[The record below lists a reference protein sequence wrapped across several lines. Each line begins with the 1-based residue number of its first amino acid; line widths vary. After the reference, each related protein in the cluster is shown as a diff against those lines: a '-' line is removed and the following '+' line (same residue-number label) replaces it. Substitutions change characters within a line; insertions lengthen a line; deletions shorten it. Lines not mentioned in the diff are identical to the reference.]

1 MSINALIFDFD
12 GLILDTE
19 GPVYQSWR
27 ELLLNYGYNMTLD
40 DWQICIGS
48 AEGTASFFR
57 GLADKLEKPLDLEVE
72 GPQRL
77 QRELDL
83 IARQPILPG
92 VEQYIQRGTE
102 MGLKL
107 AIASSSS
114 CEWVQG
120 HLEERG
126 LREHFMCILAA
137 DDVGVTKP
145 DPTLYLTALECL
157 GTSAEQAIAFEDSP
171 NGVLAAKRAGIYCIA
186 VPNPLT
192 SQLEIE
198 QADLQLGSLADMT
211 LDELLEKVNGQLQE
225 TRSSM

>member
-1 MSINALIFDFD
+1 MMINALIFDFD

-19 GPVYQSWR
+19 GPIYQSWR
-27 ELLLNYGYNMTLD
+27 ELLLNFGYDMTLD
-40 DWQICIGS
+40 DWQICLGS

-57 GLADKLEKPLDLEVE
+57 DLDDKLDKPLDLEVE

-77 QRELDL
+77 QRELEL
-83 IARQPILPG
+83 IARKPLRPG
-92 VEQYIQRGTE
+92 VEQYILRGIE
-102 MGLKL
+102 LGLKL
-107 AIASSSS
+107 AVASSSPCS
-114 CEWVQG
+114 WVQN

-126 LREHFMCILAA
+126 LRRHFTCVLAA
-137 DDVGVTKP
+137 DDVGATKP

-171 NGVLAAKRAGIYCIA
+171 NGVLAAKRAGIYCVA

-198 QADLQLGSLADMT
+198 QADLHLGSLADMT
-211 LDELLEKVNGQLQE
+211 LDELLEKVNRQLQ
-225 TRSSM
+225 